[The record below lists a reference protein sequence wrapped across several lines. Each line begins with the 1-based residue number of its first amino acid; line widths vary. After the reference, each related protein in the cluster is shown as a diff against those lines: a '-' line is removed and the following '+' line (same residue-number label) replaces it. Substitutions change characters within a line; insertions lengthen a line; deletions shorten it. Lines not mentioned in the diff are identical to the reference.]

1 MVDLKEKYQIG
12 SRRLVRF
19 RMLTWT
25 VDLWRGL
32 LTWSIRL
39 PGCPW
44 TVDPWRG
51 CCVPNHH
58 KPVIN
63 PVQDST
69 PDGQLR
75 EGMSR
80 TDRLEQSV
88 LRAGSI
94 ARPET
99 ADMLV
104 RHHKQTGCKSSAWP
118 TPVIE
123 MVHNTDVSIDI
134 YTDRPEYL
142 SPSSISD
149 VNLFKCKVQD
159 NREDRPMKGM
169 TNSHQGDLKWR

>member
-1 MVDLKEKYQIG
+1 M
-12 SRRLVRF
+12 
-19 RMLTWT
+19 
-25 VDLWRGL
+25 
-32 LTWSIRL
+32 
-39 PGCPW
+39 
-44 TVDPWRG
+44 
-51 CCVPNHH
+51 NH

-94 ARPET
+94 ARPDT
-99 ADMLV
+99 ADMSE
-104 RHHKQTGCKSSAWP
+104 RHHEQTVCKSSAWP
-118 TPVIE
+118 TPVIDI
-123 MVHNTDVSIDI
+123 VHNTEVSIDI
-134 YTDRPEYL
+134 YTDQPEYL
-142 SPSSISD
+142 APRSISD

-169 TNSHQGDLKWR
+169 TNSHQGDLLGSELAVADMNRELECENQSYLKKHNSATTPDFQVRNWKMLFDARYFETG